1 MRITIDL
8 EKDFQDIDKAIEKNI
23 EAMNWAIKNCPVAHM
38 TAMIDNKYI
47 ILTIMKQLK
56 KEAS

>member
-1 MRITIDL
+1 MKITIDL
-8 EKDFQDIDKAIEKNI
+8 EKDYQDIDTAIEKNI

-47 ILTIMKQLK
+47 IQAIMEKFK
-56 KEAS
+56 KE